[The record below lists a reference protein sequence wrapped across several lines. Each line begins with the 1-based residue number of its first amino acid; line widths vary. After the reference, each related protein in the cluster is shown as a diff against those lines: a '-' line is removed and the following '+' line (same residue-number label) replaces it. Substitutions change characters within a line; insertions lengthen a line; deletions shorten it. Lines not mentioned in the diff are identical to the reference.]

1 MATDTSVSIQ
11 ISDEDKKIVNF
22 VVGELERYEEACSDR
37 FDIAEKIYD
46 HWLNKNVKREED
58 WQNNVHV
65 PMTFEA
71 EQTISPRIHSAL
83 FPTESPVEMAV
94 FGDTTEAEGIL
105 VRDLIRH
112 HFRISD
118 VQGKSILPISQCT
131 LLGTGY
137 FYAPW
142 VYKTNWMLDRN
153 GKRYMAVTDN
163 RPDVEPVGFFE
174 ILPHPAKLEVD
185 DGLPMIRRRFCDQQ
199 YLKRLSKMPQF
210 KFKNLSAAINS
221 ECPVTTDTKF
231 ITGQGNI
238 LTKPKEQYEIVE
250 YWGPWDETIKNDD
263 GSTREDI
270 AVPFWIMVINRK
282 IVIRAINNPYNHQ
295 TPPFIKIKLYED
307 INPSWFGIGIGQVG
321 KPCQE
326 RLNKIVNQRLDNV
339 DLVLNKQGF
348 YNGNDPLI
356 NTKKLQISKPGVW
369 RMVSDTVTSIR
380 WMDTPDVTASSYQEE
395 KIAKEDYRESTGATV
410 PLMPTDGGQ
419 HRTASGINLLQG
431 AAGMRFRPILSKM
444 ENDLIGKLAHFY
456 LMNLQQ
462 FMTIPEWIQVTADK
476 MNKSIPLQVSPEIL
490 KSKVKF
496 IPTGLSEV
504 ANKEYQIQNL
514 LKLKEVSQQDPTFNR
529 AVINRKIAEL
539 MGFKDLDELIVEQK
553 PIITGPGANPPDMQA
568 QIAQRVA
575 EGASPEQIKMEMIGQ
590 PPAQPN
596 DAMMAGMS
604 T

>member
-1 MATDTSVSIQ
+1 MAADTSGSIPPQ
-11 ISDEDKKIVNF
+11 SEDDRKIVDF
-22 VVGELERYEEACSDR
+22 VVGEAERYEQACKER

-46 HWLNKNVKREED
+46 HWLNKNIKRDED

-83 FPTESPVEMAV
+83 FPSESPVEMAV
-94 FGDTTEAEGIL
+94 FGDTTEAEGVL

-112 HFRISD
+112 HFRLSD
-118 VQGKSILPISQCT
+118 VQGKAVLPISQAT

-137 FYAPW
+137 LYAPW
-142 VYKTNWMLDRN
+142 VYRTNWMVDRN
-153 GKRYMAVTDN
+153 GKRYMAVTSN
-163 RPDVEPVGFFE
+163 RPDCEPVGFFE

-210 KFKNLSAAINS
+210 KFANLSAAIKS

-231 ITGQGNI
+231 VTGSGNT
-238 LTKPKEQYEIVE
+238 LTKPKENYEILE

-263 GSTREDI
+263 GSTKTDL
-270 AVPFWIMVINRK
+270 AVPYWIMVINRK
-282 IVIRAINNPYNHQ
+282 VVIRSINNPYNHQ
-295 TPPFIKIKLYED
+295 EPPFIKIKLYED
-307 INPSWFGIGIGQVG
+307 ISPSWFGIGTGQVG
-321 KPCQE
+321 KPSQE

-356 NTKKLQISKPGVW
+356 NTKKLQVSKPGVW
-369 RMVSDTVTSIR
+369 RMVSDTVTSVR

-395 KIAKEDYRESTGATV
+395 QIAKADYRESTGATV

-431 AAGMRFRPILSKM
+431 AAGMRFRPILKKM
-444 ENDLIGKLAHFY
+444 ENDFIGKLAQMY
-456 LMNLQQ
+456 LQNLAQ
-462 FMTIPEWIQVTADK
+462 FMALPEWITAYPK
-476 MNKSIPLQVSPEIL
+476 GKPPIPVQVSPEIL
-490 KSKVKF
+490 KAKVKF

-504 ANKEYQIQNL
+504 ANKEYQITNL

-529 AVINRKIAEL
+529 SAINRKIAEL
-539 MGFKDLDELIVEQK
+539 MGFKDVDEFIVDQQ
-553 PIITGPGANPPDMQA
+553 PVTTGPGAMTPEMQ
-568 QIAQRVA
+568 QQVQQRLA
-575 EGASPEQIKMEMIGQ
+575 EGASPEQIKMEIAGQ
-590 PPAQPN
+590 PPANP
-596 DAMMAGMS
+596 DEMMAGMGG
-604 T
+604 